1 MQAPLLRVDE
11 GKATDV
17 SVLVVADVGGMPAR
31 LLWVAMEGHGRM
43 RGFVVVVKFL
53 VSVCAEKAEGVGE
66 ACEELGKVEAGFADE
81 VVE

>member
-1 MQAPLLRVDE
+1 M
-11 GKATDV
+11 
-17 SVLVVADVGGMPAR
+17 LVVADVGGIPAR
-31 LLWVAMEGHGRM
+31 SLGVAMEGHGRI
-43 RGFVVVVKFL
+43 RGFVVAVKVL